1 MTAAAVSILDQQI
14 AVVRGFSRFYTRLVG
29 LLNEGILKS
38 AYSLTEVRILF
49 ELAHRDSLS
58 ASDLVRELG
67 LDAGYL
73 SRVLKRFEA
82 RGLLARSPA
91 PQDARQTL
99 LALTAAGR
107 KAFEPLD
114 RASHDEISQ
123 MLQAL
128 DAPGRDRLVKSM
140 QAIERLL
147 GGRAEPAVPYV
158 LRPLQ
163 SGDIGWITHRQGVL
177 YNQEYGWDETFEAL
191 VAQILAKFVEGF
203 DPRRERAWVA
213 EREGEVAGSIF
224 VVRESDAVA
233 KLRLLYV
240 EPSARGLGIGRRLV
254 DECIAFARAKGYT
267 RMVLWTNDVLVSARR
282 IYQAAGFQLVEQERH
297 HSFGKDLVG
306 QNWALD
312 L

>member
-1 MTAAAVSILDQQI
+1 MTAAAPILDEQI

-29 LLNEGILKS
+29 LLNEGMLKS
-38 AYSLTEVRILF
+38 EYSLTEVRILY
-49 ELAHRDSLS
+49 ELAHRDGLS

-73 SRVLKRFEA
+73 SRVLKRFEE
-82 RGLLARSPA
+82 RGLLTRSPA
-91 PQDARQTL
+91 PQDARQTM

-107 KAFEPLD
+107 KAFRPLD
-114 RASHDEISQ
+114 RASRDEIAQ
-123 MLQAL
+123 MLHTLAV
-128 DAPGRDRLVKSM
+128 PERDRLVKCM
-140 QAIERLL
+140 LAIQRLL
-147 GGRAEPAVPYV
+147 GDRAEPAVPYV

-191 VAQILAKFVEGF
+191 VAQILAKFVEEF
-203 DPRRERAWVA
+203 DPKRERAWVA
-213 EREGEVAGSIF
+213 EREGEVVGSVF
-224 VVRESDAVA
+224 VVKESDAVA

-240 EPSARGLGIGRRLV
+240 EPSARGLGIGHRLV
-254 DECIAFARAKGYT
+254 DECIAFARAKGY
-267 RMVLWTNDVLVSARR
+267 RQLVLWTNDVLVSARR
-282 IYQAAGFQLVEQERH
+282 IYQAAGFQLVEQENH

-306 QNWALD
+306 QNWSLD

>member
-191 VAQILAKFVEGF
+191 VAQILAKFVEEF

-213 EREGEVAGSIF
+213 EREGEVVGSIF
-224 VVRESDAVA
+224 VVKESDAVA

>member
-1 MTAAAVSILDQQI
+1 MNAAASMLDQQI

-29 LLNEGILKS
+29 LLNEGMLKS
-38 AYSLTEVRILF
+38 EYSLTEVRILY
-49 ELAHRDSLS
+49 ELAHRDGLS

-82 RGLLARSPA
+82 RGLLVRSPA

-99 LALTAAGR
+99 LALTPAGR
-107 KAFEPLD
+107 KAFRPLD
-114 RASHDEISQ
+114 RASRDEIAQ

-128 DAPGRDRLVKSM
+128 GAPERDRLVKSM
-140 QAIERLL
+140 LAIERLL
-147 GGRAEPAVPYV
+147 GERAEPAVPYM

-191 VAQILAKFVEGF
+191 VAQILAKFVEEF
-203 DPRRERAWVA
+203 DPGRERAWVA
-213 EREGEVAGSIF
+213 EREGEVVGSVF
-224 VVRESDAVA
+224 VVKESDTVA

-254 DECIAFARAKGYT
+254 DECVAFARAKGYK
-267 RMVLWTNDVLVSARR
+267 RMVLWTNDVLASARR
-282 IYQAAGFQLVEQERH
+282 IYQAAGFQLVEQENH

>member
-1 MTAAAVSILDQQI
+1 MNAAASILDQQI

-38 AYSLTEVRILF
+38 EYSLTEVRILY
-49 ELAHRDSLS
+49 ELAHRDGLS

-82 RGLLARSPA
+82 GGLLARSPA
-91 PQDARQTL
+91 PQDARQAT
-99 LALTAAGR
+99 LALTPAGR
-107 KAFEPLD
+107 RAFRPLD
-114 RASHDEISQ
+114 RASRDEIAQ

-128 DAPGRDRLVKSM
+128 TVPERDRLVQSM
-140 QAIERLL
+140 LVIERLL
-147 GGRAEPAVPYV
+147 GDRAEPAVPYM

-191 VAQILAKFVEGF
+191 VAQILAKFVEEF

-213 EREGEVAGSIF
+213 EREGEVVGSVF
-224 VVRESDAVA
+224 VVKESDTVA

-254 DECIAFARAKGYT
+254 DECIAYARAKGYR
-267 RMVLWTNDVLVSARR
+267 RMVLWTNDVLASARR
-282 IYQAAGFQLVEQERH
+282 IYQAAGFQLVEQENH